1 MKYGSGKCVSS
12 IPLASLGTGTSM
24 NALNVEVN
32 SRFWRVRREERG
44 NESSDAS
51 FS

>member
-1 MKYGSGKCVSS
+1 MKFIKYGSGKRVSS
-12 IPLASLGTGTSM
+12 ISLASLGTGASM
-24 NALNVEVN
+24 NVEVN